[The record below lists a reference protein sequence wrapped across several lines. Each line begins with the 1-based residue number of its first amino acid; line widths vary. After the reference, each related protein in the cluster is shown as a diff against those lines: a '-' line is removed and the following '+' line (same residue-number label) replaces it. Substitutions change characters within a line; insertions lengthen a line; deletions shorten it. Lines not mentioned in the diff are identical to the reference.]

1 MFVTVRSGSEDG
13 PLLIP
18 ASAPFRN
25 GALAGVLVVG
35 ADQRLTLRWIR
46 IGRSVNGDVVVLG
59 GLDRGELVVGKY
71 NPELVEGITVIKS
84 PRAAEEVQKQ

>member
-1 MFVTVRSGSEDG
+1 MQIS
-13 PLLIP
+13 
-18 ASAPFRN
+18 ASLCP
-25 GALAGVLVVG
+25 
-35 ADQRLTLRWIR
+35 WIR